1 MLSRF
6 QTSAIIGLALGLA
19 FCGVYFSAILQPLE
33 EKLLDQQQKLP
44 ISAPPSHVPLVFIG
58 IEDLQETPWPW
69 PRLDYTLIANAL
81 RRYYPKLVAFE
92 VPLDQPDTLYPI
104 YDSQLANYLS
114 RLSLVVLAGSAQF
127 SELEMPLP
135 PEDVPSLLLDLPK
148 TFLEPY
154 NAVKWPLSS
163 FREYSSIGLQN
174 LNPDDDGLV
183 RRVPLL
189 FRIGPSLYPSFSL
202 QCYAQFIGAHWP
214 SCRVVPGKSVTLCDS
229 TGKILSVIPMD
240 ESGQTR
246 LRYREIPPYIPHFEF
261 KDTLLA
267 SEQALGTSPPVYDLT
282 AMRNKLVLIGRNHP
296 DAIPY
301 LKTPLG
307 ESSPALIHLTAL
319 IDFFSN
325 DFITDLS
332 PLWVCAWVLALSL
345 IMALLP
351 CWTSPG
357 SGLALCSTLLAVTM
371 ALSFVL
377 FDAFNLWSPT
387 FTLMAAGFSSW
398 FAAMLAAK
406 ALPQKAVVLAL
417 PAPSS
422 PAKPGE

>member
-1 MLSRF
+1 MPSRF
-6 QTSAIIGLALGLA
+6 RISAILGLALGLA

-33 EKLLDQQQKLP
+33 ERLLDQQQKLP
-44 ISAPPSHVPLVFIG
+44 VSAPPSHVPLVFIG
-58 IEDLQETPWPW
+58 IEDMEETPWPW

-92 VPLDQPDTLYPI
+92 VPLDQPDTLYPV
-104 YDSQLANYLS
+104 YDTQLAQYLS

-127 SELEMPLP
+127 SEVEMPYP
-135 PEDVPSLLLDLPK
+135 PEDVPPLLLDLPPS
-148 TFLEPY
+148 FLEPY
-154 NAVKWPLSS
+154 NAVKWPLSA
-163 FREYSSIGLQN
+163 FREYASMGLQN
-174 LNPDDDGLV
+174 FVPDDDGVV

-189 FRIGPSLYPSFSL
+189 FRIGPNLYPSFSL

-214 SCRVVPGKSVTLCDS
+214 NCKVVPGKSVTLRDPS
-229 TGKILSVIPMD
+229 GKVLSVIPMD

-246 LRYREIPPYIPHFEF
+246 LRYRDIPPYIPHFEF

-296 DAIPY
+296 GAIPY

-307 ESSPALIHLTAL
+307 DSSPALIHLTAL

-325 DFITDLS
+325 DFITNLF
-332 PLWVCAWVLALSL
+332 PLWACAWLLALSL
-345 IMALLP
+345 IMAFLP

-357 SGLALCSTLLAVTM
+357 SGLALCSTLLAVTA

-387 FTLMAAGFSSW
+387 LTLIVAGFSSW
-398 FAAMLAAK
+398 FASMLAAR
-406 ALPQKAVVLAL
+406 ALPPKAAILAL
-417 PAPSS
+417 PEPSS
-422 PAKPGE
+422 PAKTGE